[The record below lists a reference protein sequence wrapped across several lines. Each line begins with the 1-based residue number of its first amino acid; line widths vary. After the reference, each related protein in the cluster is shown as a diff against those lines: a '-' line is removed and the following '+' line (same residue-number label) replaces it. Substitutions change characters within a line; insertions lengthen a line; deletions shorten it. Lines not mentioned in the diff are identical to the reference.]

1 MAFKIDENGTI
12 TCYQGDSGEINIT
25 GLPTDKNYTVYFG
38 VRDKKRNPVGFE
50 VPVGTDGKDLITFI
64 IPPSLSDTWKVKSNE
79 EYAEYHY
86 GLKICDGEGFEDTL
100 SIAGSTFGDYSLIK
114 VYPKKVEG
122 TV

>member
-1 MAFKIDENGTI
+1 MAFEIDENGTI

-38 VRDKKRNPVGFE
+38 VQDKKRNPVGFE
-50 VPVGTDGKDLITFI
+50 VPVETDGKDLVTFT

-79 EYAEYHY
+79 EYAEYYY
-86 GLKICDGEGFEDTL
+86 GVKICDGAGFEDTL
-100 SIAGSTFGDYSLIK
+100 SIAGSTFGDYNIIR

-122 TV
+122 AA

>member
-1 MAFKIDENGTI
+1 MAFEIDENGTI

-38 VRDKKRNPVGFE
+38 VQDKKRNPVGFE
-50 VPVGTDGKDLITFI
+50 VPVETGSKELVTFT

-79 EYAEYHY
+79 EYTDYYY
-86 GLKICDGEGFEDTL
+86 GVKICDGAGFEDTL
-100 SIAGSTFGDYSLIK
+100 SIAGSTFGDYNIIR

-122 TV
+122 TT